1 MSETT
6 ARLHHWDEVPLEAV
20 GPMLDRQIVSCE
32 RMMISQ
38 IHLKQGALVPRH
50 SHLNEQITYM
60 LKGALK
66 FWIGEQGETVF
77 IARPGDVV
85 TIPSNVPHRAEALED
100 TLEIDIFNP
109 PRQDWLDKTDSYIQ
123 SGVDDHL
130 RG

>member
-1 MSETT
+1 MTETT
-6 ARLHHWDEVPLEAV
+6 ARIHHWDDIPLEAV
-20 GPMLDRQIVSCE
+20 GPMLDRQVVTCNS
-32 RMMISQ
+32 MMIGQ
-38 IHLKQGALVPRH
+38 IHLKKGTVVPRH
-50 SHLNEQITYM
+50 SHPNEQITYM

-66 FWIGEQGETVF
+66 FWIGEHGETEF

-85 TIPSNVPHRAEALED
+85 TIPSNVPHRAEALEA